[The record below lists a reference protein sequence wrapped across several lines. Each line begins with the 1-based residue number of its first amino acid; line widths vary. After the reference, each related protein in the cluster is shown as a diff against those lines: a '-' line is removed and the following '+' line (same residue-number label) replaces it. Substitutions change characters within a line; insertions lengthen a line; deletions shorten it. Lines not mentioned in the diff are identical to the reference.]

1 MMYKMLITVLT
12 SSVIFWLLPGSPIW
26 ASPVDR
32 TQVEWVEDQTESLAN
47 QLHQLSHAVRQRDM
61 EQVAGHFAA
70 ELVAHGLPR
79 QSGASKQ
86 VIKWVYQH
94 QVDTG
99 AAQLDK
105 RAFVEDWRRHLQHF
119 STIEDVR
126 FKVKQAHFE
135 AGEPPRA
142 DATIYFSIVGRDSQ
156 ERRRWVE
163 SKAHIEAYLTS
174 EGGWLIDH
182 FEVKE
187 ETFKTRFA
195 AVDLFSEVS
204 LPAGVYRAVPP
215 FGAPGNQDF
224 VAHGVAV
231 ADVDRDSLVD
241 IFVTGSGE
249 NFLYINQGD
258 GTFVNRAE
266 AAGLQFTPTATAPLF
281 VDFDNDGD
289 SDLFLAAVGFQMLFE
304 NRPDASGALN
314 FIDISA
320 AAGVAYPAEGFSAVS
335 ADINNDGWPD
345 IYVASYNRYGTVMPN
360 SWARATNG
368 TPNRL
373 FVNQGGG
380 RFVEAASLWGVADSR
395 WSYAAHFGDVDG
407 DGRPDLYV
415 ANDFGENAL
424 YLHTGD
430 RYRDVAA
437 ERGVLDPGNGMG
449 VSLGDYDNDGDLDLH
464 VTNMS
469 STAGN
474 RILRRLFPDAAA
486 QLEGTRVLNKLAAG
500 NTIFENLGGGHFKD
514 VTAAVGP
521 LSASWAF
528 GGGFVDVDNDG
539 WEDLHVPNGFVS
551 GKSLKDT

>member
-1 MMYKMLITVLT
+1 MVCKLLISILT
-12 SSVIFWLLPGSPIW
+12 GSTILGLLPESAIW

-32 TQVEWVEDQTESLAN
+32 TRLEWVEGQTESLAN
-47 QLHQLSHAVRQRDM
+47 QFHEFSLAVRQRDVGKM
-61 EQVAGHFAA
+61 AGHFAA
-70 ELVAHGLPR
+70 ELVARGLPR
-79 QSGASKQ
+79 ETGETEQ
-86 VIKWVYQH
+86 VIKWIYQH
-94 QVDTG
+94 RVDEG
-99 AAQLDK
+99 AAPLDK
-105 RAFVEDWRRHLQHF
+105 RACAEDWRSHLQRF
-119 STIEDVR
+119 SSIEDVR

-135 AGEPPRA
+135 AGEPTRA
-142 DATIYFSIVGRDSQ
+142 DATIYFSIVGRDVE
-156 ERRRWVE
+156 ERRSWVE
-163 SKAHIEAYLTS
+163 SKAHVEAYLAP
-174 EGGWLIDH
+174 EGRWLIDH
-182 FEVKE
+182 FEVEE
-187 ETFKTRFA
+187 ETFKARFA

-215 FGAPGNQDF
+215 FGSPGNQDF
-224 VAHGVAV
+224 AAHGAAV
-231 ADVDRDSLVD
+231 ADVDRDGLVD
-241 IFVTGSGE
+241 VFATGTGE

-258 GTFVNRAE
+258 GTFANRAE

-289 SDLFLAAVGFQMLFE
+289 SDLFLAAIGFQMLFE
-304 NRPDASGALN
+304 NRPDAAGNLN
-314 FIDISA
+314 FVDISTE
-320 AAGVAYPAEGFSAVS
+320 AGVAYPAEAFSAVS
-335 ADINNDGWPD
+335 ADVNGDGWPD

-373 FVNQGGG
+373 FVNQGSG
-380 RFVEAASLWGVADSR
+380 RFVEAAALWGVDDGR
-395 WSYAAHFGDVDG
+395 WSYAAHFGDFDG

-424 YLHTGD
+424 YLHTGNG
-430 RYRDVAA
+430 YRDAA
-437 ERGVLDPGNGMG
+437 VERGVLDPGNGMG

-486 QLEGTRVLNKLAAG
+486 QLDGTRVLNKLASG
-500 NTIFENLGGGHFKD
+500 NTVFENLGGGNFRN
-514 VTAAVGP
+514 VTAEIGP
-521 LSASWAF
+521 LSAGWAF